1 MAKGD
6 VLRRGRAPVIH
17 PPLRAPKRADTIQST
32 VAINGTYART
42 SCGGTRLAAWPPR
55 CSANMELVHFHQ
67 VGLTGRITRRVVRR
81 PYGRRLHWHAGAS
94 HCVALAWALRF
105 RAGFP
110 HDECGLA
117 PGAPCINLPAH
128 ANAFSTDM
136 EDAKPPLKDVAAMHD
151 FGTTL
156 TQASVCNRKDF
167 RDARDRQ
174 GVGSLHARNA
184 ALHLGGAIST
194 VIFLCNQSQRCSAK
208 GVAIRLRMRYFF
220 GADCCRN
227 DGTGRFITNLRIAGA
242 VRHAQVCTPVPH
254 QTTRL
259 GRWGSPNRMFM
270 DGWQVGRPRRARNA
284 QGHTRD
290 RDRGTTHP
298 VATIGLS
305 GRAARPRAAAVL
317 RP

>member
-6 VLRRGRAPVIH
+6 VLRRGRAAVIH

-67 VGLTGRITRRVVRR
+67 VGLTGRITRRVARR

-94 HCVALAWALRF
+94 HCVAAAREPTFSRQLSSRRM
-105 RAGFP
+105 RADNHRP
-110 HDECGLA
+110 YIDLLA
-117 PGAPCINLPAH
+117 PAGVSL
-128 ANAFSTDM
+128 TDTKHTKSL
-136 EDAKPPLKDVAAMHD
+136 AKDIAAMHD
-151 FGTTL
+151 FGRTRIR
-156 TQASVCNRKDF
+156 ASVCNRRDF
-167 RDARDRQ
+167 RDAMHRQ

-184 ALHLGGAIST
+184 ALHLGGAIFT
-194 VIFLCNQSQRCSAK
+194 VIFLCNQSQRCSTK

-270 DGWQVGRPRRARNA
+270 DGWQVGRARRARNA